1 MVRADR
7 QIIVCFTLTEYPYSL
22 QSQLL
27 HVFTILVAKTDALI

>member
-27 HVFTILVAKTDALI
+27 FTILVAKTDALI